1 MKIRPKAEGITEP
14 PESSVSDTL
23 LYIAGDFDSKDTQL
37 RVIPEKTVYRIG
49 EKARVFITTPFTG
62 GYLYI
67 TRER

>member
-37 RVIPEKTVYRIG
+37 RVIPKDCVSNRGKG
-49 EKARVFITTPFTG
+49 ESFYNDAIYG
-62 GYLYI
+62 WISLYHS
-67 TRER
+67 